1 MAILIKRGDI
11 VLCNLSGDY
20 GKTRPAVVV
29 QSDIFNPTHASV
41 VVCPVTSFLVDS
53 PLFRLEMSPNKKNGL
68 LKKSQIMVDKII
80 TIKREKVCGKVGVI
94 SHKEQDH
101 LDNAIKLWL
110 NIET

>member
-1 MAILIKRGDI
+1 MYADLPEGH
-11 VLCNLSGDY
+11 
-20 GKTRPAVVV
+20 VVV

-80 TIKREKVCGKVGVI
+80 AIKRDKVCEKVGVI

-110 NIET
+110 SIEN